1 MKKELNHSSPM
12 YQIDSVDRE
21 LLRILQG
28 GLPVCSHPY
37 AEIADRLGISEDEV
51 LRRIAVL
58 KDSHIIRRLTGFFDS
73 KSLGYTSALLAMH
86 VEEQDIEKMAE
97 LLNTIPG
104 VTHNYIRTHE
114 LNMWFTLTVDS
125 EDSFKSV
132 VDRIEASKLT
142 RRVIRLAQSEQFKIG
157 VSFDLGGDR

>member
-1 MKKELNHSSPM
+1 
-12 YQIDSVDRE
+12 
-21 LLRILQG
+21 
-28 GLPVCSHPY
+28 
-37 AEIADRLGISEDEV
+37 
-51 LRRIAVL
+51 
-58 KDSHIIRRLTGFFDS
+58 
-73 KSLGYTSALLAMH
+73 MH